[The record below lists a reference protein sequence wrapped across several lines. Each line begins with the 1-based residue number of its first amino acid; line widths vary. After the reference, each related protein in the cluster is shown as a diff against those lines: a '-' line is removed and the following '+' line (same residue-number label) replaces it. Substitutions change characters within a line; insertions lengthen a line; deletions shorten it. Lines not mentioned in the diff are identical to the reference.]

1 MIDPIDH
8 VLTIRKVAKGLD
20 VHSIIHIEDFI
31 WQFLIANDYFQTR
44 DEAIEYYFNDAK
56 NSAKLLDEL
65 ISSFLPETKEPVRLL
80 EFASGYGCVT
90 RHLLKSPKLKV
101 TASDIHPAAMKFIAD
116 NFQVRTVISNSTPE
130 KFESQGE
137 YDVTFALSFF
147 SHMPDETWGRWL
159 HQLLRT
165 VRPGGLLIFTTQAQQ
180 GAKYFGYP
188 KVDERGYWF
197 HPSSE
202 QHDLDTSEYGQTIVT
217 PKYVFNQIDAISGAI
232 AVFFQRAYW
241 WNTQDVYI
249 IRRGNA
255 NLSEQDA

>member
-8 VLTIRKVAKGLD
+8 ALTINKVAKELD
-20 VHSIIHIEDFI
+20 VHSNIHIEDFI
-31 WQFLIANDYFQTR
+31 WQFLIGNDVFPTR
-44 DEAIEYYFNDAK
+44 EDAVNYYFNDAK

-65 ISSFLPETKEPVRLL
+65 IGSFLSETKGPVRLL

-90 RHLLKSPKLKV
+90 RHLLKNPKLKV

-116 NFQVRTVISNSTPE
+116 KFRVPTVVSHSTPE
-130 KFESQGE
+130 KFDPKGE
-137 YDVTFALSFF
+137 YDVAFALSFF
-147 SHMPDETWGRWL
+147 SHMPDATWGRWL

-165 VRPGGLLIFTTQAQQ
+165 VRPGGLLIFTTQGQE

-188 KVDERGYWF
+188 KLDERGYWF
-197 HPSSE
+197 DPSSE

-217 PKYVFNQIDAISGAI
+217 PKYVFNQIDAISEAT

-241 WNTQDVYI
+241 WSTQDVYI
-249 IRRGNA
+249 VRRGNA
-255 NLSEQDA
+255 NLSEQNA